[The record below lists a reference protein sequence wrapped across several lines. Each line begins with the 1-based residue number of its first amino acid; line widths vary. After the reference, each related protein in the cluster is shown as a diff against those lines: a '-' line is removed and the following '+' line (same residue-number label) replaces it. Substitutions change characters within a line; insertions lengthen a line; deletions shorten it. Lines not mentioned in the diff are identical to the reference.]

1 MILLKINYSFPNRI
15 KMRRR
20 DEMEYK
26 YLLDIGLIIAVVKIF
41 TILTQK
47 IKMPKVLGGLIAGI
61 VLGPAMLNIVQ
72 TSSLLEALAQFGIIL
87 ILFLAGMET
96 SIKKFIANRN
106 KYVIIAVMGV
116 LVPLVLGIACSFLYV
131 RDIKTN
137 LFFGAVITA
146 TSVSITVETL
156 IEMKK
161 IKSSVGLA
169 ILGAGVVDDIIGI
182 LFLTVIMNS
191 GNLSLSTVTI
201 TMLKVVLFFGIA
213 IVLGILSFKIFEK
226 IEEKDTKTDQMP
238 TYSIAFALLLA
249 YLAELLGVSGMI
261 GAYIAGLVIGN
272 TEKGRKVRGKID
284 LVVHMIFSPIFFAS
298 VGLKLTTLQFRPTVW
313 LFILIFTAI
322 TILSKVIGNGLGA
335 RICGYPKDKAVQIGI
350 GMATRGEVALIIA
363 DAAKEIQLINEEVF
377 SIVVITVMFVT
388 LITPILLHYS
398 FQKSHRLEEAITEKT

>member
-1 MILLKINYSFPNRI
+1 
-15 KMRRR
+15 
-20 DEMEYK
+20 MEYK

-41 TILTQK
+41 TIITQK
-47 IKMPKVLGGLIAGI
+47 VKMPKVMGGLIAGI

-72 TSSLLEALAQFGIIL
+72 TSSILEALAKFGIIL
-87 ILFLAGMET
+87 IMFLAGMET
-96 SIKKFIANRN
+96 SIKKFIANSN
-106 KYVIIAVMGV
+106 KYVIIATMGV
-116 LVPLVLGIACSFLYV
+116 IVPLVLGILSSFLYV
-131 RDIKTN
+131 QDIKTN

-161 IKSSVGLA
+161 MKSSVGLA

-182 LFLTVIMNS
+182 LFLTIIMNS
-191 GNLSLSTVTI
+191 GNLSII
-201 TMLKVVLFFGIA
+201 TFAMMVLKVVLFFGIA
-213 IVLGILSFKIFEK
+213 ILLGVGSFKIFEK

-249 YLAELLGVSGMI
+249 YLAEMLGVSGII

-298 VGLKLTTLQFRPTVW
+298 VGLKLTTLQFNRPVW
-313 LFILIFTAI
+313 LFILLFTAV
-322 TILSKVIGNGLGA
+322 TIISKVVGNGMGA
-335 RICGYPKDKAVQIGI
+335 KLCGYPKDKAIQIGI

-363 DAAKEIQLINEEVF
+363 DAAKGNGLINEEVF
-377 SIVVITVMFVT
+377 SIVVITVMLVT

-398 FQKSHRLEEAITEKT
+398 FKKNGNLSEESIPKKA